1 MRAPLTTSAA
11 AAAARPPLL
20 RTAQPYVQRQ
30 PRLKII
36 RLSSTEGGTPGGAGA
51 HSNAQQIA
59 DALRDM
65 FQRSQFSEAGWH

>member
-1 MRAPLTTSAA
+1 MHAPLTTSAA
-11 AAAARPPLL
+11 AAPARPPRP

-36 RLSSTEGGTPGGAGA
+36 RLRGGTPGDAGN

-65 FQRSQFSEAGWH
+65 FQRSQLSEAGWH